1 MTVQLSTALRN
12 ARANA
17 IASTVGNAPILRI
30 YTGTQ
35 PADCATAAS
44 GTLLVAVTCP
54 ATWLGAAS
62 NGVVSGAGLPWSA
75 NASSTGIAGY
85 YRIYDSAGTT
95 CHEQGS
101 VGTSGTDMVVDNT
114 NFASGQTFTVTAF
127 SKTEANA

>member
-1 MTVQLSTALRN
+1 MALQLSTALRN

-17 IASTVGNAPILRI
+17 IASTVGTAPILRI

-44 GTLLVAVTCP
+44 GSLLVSVTCP
-54 ATWLGAAS
+54 SSWLGSAS
-62 NGVVSGAGLPWSA
+62 AGVVSGAGLPWAA
-75 NASSTGIAGY
+75 NASATGTAGY

-95 CHEQGS
+95 CHEQGNIA
-101 VGTSGTDMVVDNT
+101 TSGADMNVDNT
-114 NFASGQTFTVTAF
+114 SFASGQTFSVTSF